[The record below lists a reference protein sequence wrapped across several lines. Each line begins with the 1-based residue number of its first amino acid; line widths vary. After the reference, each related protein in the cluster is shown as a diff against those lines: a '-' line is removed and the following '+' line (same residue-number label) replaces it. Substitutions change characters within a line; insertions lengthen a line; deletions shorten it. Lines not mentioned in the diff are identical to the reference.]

1 MSEYLSKKAVLE
13 FIKSR
18 KAKFAGSYKDIE
30 YGAYLELETIETHIE
45 SGAFDAPEMEHIN
58 AYWAREGLIKH
69 QEAEV
74 QRLRAIEQAI
84 RDFQPTKEQ
93 QAGYDALVVWLES
106 TTPFVLDPNVL
117 IDELKE
123 KEDQT

>member
-45 SGAFDAPEMEHIN
+45 SGAFDAPDGEI
-58 AYWAREGLIKH
+58 
-69 QEAEV
+69 
-74 QRLRAIEQAI
+74 QRL
-84 RDFQPTKEQ
+84 KV
-93 QAGYDALVVWLES
+93 ALDWVKRRFEEEWTYELGTGEVVEEIIVKFEEALS
-106 TTPFVLDPNVL
+106 GAQ
-117 IDELKE
+117 E
-123 KEDQT
+123 KEEPNHDAG